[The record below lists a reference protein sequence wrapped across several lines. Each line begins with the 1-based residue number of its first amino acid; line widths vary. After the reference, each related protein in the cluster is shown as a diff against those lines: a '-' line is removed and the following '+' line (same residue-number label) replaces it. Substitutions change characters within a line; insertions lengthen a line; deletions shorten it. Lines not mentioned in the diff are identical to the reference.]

1 MSLGNKPSTAV
12 LGAAAK
18 WAAPIPAF
26 INPHSGTARKAFS
39 AVSLD
44 ARFALQ
50 EIPPQEIAD
59 AIRVEAA
66 KRTARVLVC
75 GGDGTVATALGAAV
89 GTALDVAVF
98 PSGTLNHFAR
108 DIRLPVDNP
117 SAVLDIAATGIPMPV
132 DLGYVNG
139 HVILNTSSAG
149 TYVDFVRYREASK
162 RWLGYRMASVVAAI
176 RVWLRPRIVIAE
188 IHANDG
194 SSNRFQTPLIFVGVG
209 ERVLDRAGLGAR
221 IQGGVRSFHV
231 IVVNERTR
239 SRLEALGFGML
250 AHGLDE
256 FVRDDEI
263 EAHLVSEI
271 TAVMQ
276 HPVGTIAIDG
286 ELIRVT
292 SPLRYE
298 FKRAVAK
305 VICRE

>member
-1 MSLGNKPSTAV
+1 MSLGNNMSTAT
-12 LGAAAK
+12 LGRAPNAAAQ
-18 WAAPIPAF
+18 IPALV
-26 INPHSGTARKAFS
+26 NPRSGTARKAIS
-39 AVSLD
+39 ALQLD
-44 ARFALQ
+44 ARFALR
-50 EIPPQEIAD
+50 EIPPREIAD

-66 KRTARVLVC
+66 KRTSRVLVC
-75 GGDGTVATALGAAV
+75 GGDGTVATALGAAA
-89 GTALDVAVF
+89 GTTLDVAVF

-108 DIRLPVDNP
+108 DIRLPIDDP
-117 SAVLDIAATGIPMPV
+117 SAILDIAATGIPMPV

-176 RVWLRPRIVIAE
+176 RVWLRPRIVRAE

-194 SSNRFQTPLIFVGVG
+194 SSNRLQTPLIFVGVG
-209 ERVLDRAGLGAR
+209 ERILNRAGLGAR

-231 IVVNERTR
+231 IVVNERAR
-239 SRLEALGFGML
+239 SRLEALGLGTL
-250 AHGLDE
+250 VRGLDE
-256 FVRDDEI
+256 FIRDDEI
-263 EAHLVSEI
+263 ESHLVSEI
-271 TAVMQ
+271 TAAMH
-276 HPVGTIAIDG
+276 HPAGTIAIDG

>member
-1 MSLGNKPSTAV
+1 MSTAT
-12 LGAAAK
+12 LGRAPKAAAQ
-18 WAAPIPAF
+18 IPALV
-26 INPHSGTARKAFS
+26 NPRSGTARKAIS
-39 AVSLD
+39 ALQLD
-44 ARFALQ
+44 ARFALR
-50 EIPPQEIAD
+50 EIPPREIAD

-66 KRTARVLVC
+66 KRTSRVLVC
-75 GGDGTVATALGAAV
+75 GGDGTVATALGAAA
-89 GTALDVAVF
+89 GTTLDVAVF

-108 DIRLPVDNP
+108 DIRLPIDDP
-117 SAVLDIAATGIPMPV
+117 SAILDIAATGIPMPV

-176 RVWLRPRIVIAE
+176 RVWLRPRIVRAE

-194 SSNRFQTPLIFVGVG
+194 SSNRLQTPLIFVGVG
-209 ERVLDRAGLGAR
+209 ERILNRAGLGAR

-231 IVVNERTR
+231 IVVNERAR
-239 SRLEALGFGML
+239 SRLEALGLGTL
-250 AHGLDE
+250 VRGLDE
-256 FVRDDEI
+256 FIRDDEI
-263 EAHLVSEI
+263 ESHLVSEI
-271 TAVMQ
+271 TAAMH
-276 HPVGTIAIDG
+276 HPAGTIAIDG